1 MHGINLLS
9 VLKDSARRPC
19 SLWWL
24 PLYFRKASTSIE
36 KHTVCVSSHCLSTPF
51 PRTCFST
58 GATADLMLL
67 VKSGRHVSACVS
79 LQDFKPAISS
89 VQIALHLDLYIP
101 SSFIPS
107 GPLLRCSFPEKP
119 SLENLC
125 KVHPASHHPGCPYS
139 LLLSLSFSLSLPLSF
154 PPSIM
159 VVNVSYYIPHFFN
172 LSSISPTWAR
182 TYAWC
187 VHSWGTNLR
196 SHTFVLGDQSTC
208 ETT

>member
-9 VLKDSARRPC
+9 ARRPC
-19 SLWWL
+19 SLCL
-24 PLYFRKASTSIE
+24 CKASTSIE
-36 KHTVCVSSHCLSTPF
+36 KHTVCVSSHRLSTPF

-67 VKSGRHVSACVS
+67 VKSGRPVSACVS

-89 VQIALHLDLYIP
+89 VQIALHLDLYRP
-101 SSFIPS
+101 PSFIPS
-107 GPLLRCSFPEKP
+107 GPLLRCPFPEKP

-125 KVHPASHHPGCPYS
+125 KVHPASHHPGCPYC
-139 LLLSLSFSLSLPLSF
+139 LLLLLSFSLSLP
-154 PPSIM
+154 PSIM
-159 VVNVSYYIPHFFN
+159 VANVSYYIPHFFN